1 MVDPAR
7 LRSLPLF
14 GDLDDYDVAKVAR
27 WVDEVQ
33 AAPGDRLIEQGS
45 MPYELFVI
53 EHGEVEVHR
62 DGELLATVGAGDVVG
77 EIALLTQHRR
87 MASVLARTDVV
98 ALAQPV
104 DGLRS
109 LTSEMPELA
118 DELLATMSRRR
129 AENEARDD

>member
-14 GDLDDYDVAKVAR
+14 GDLDEYDVAKVAR
-27 WVDEVQ
+27 WVDEVR

-53 EHGEVEVHR
+53 ERGEVEVYR
-62 DGELLATVGAGDVVG
+62 DGELLATVGKGDVVG
-77 EIALLTQHRR
+77 EIALLMQHRR
-87 MASVLARTDVV
+87 MASVLARTEVL
-98 ALAQPV
+98 ALALPV

-118 DELLATMSRRR
+118 DELLTTMSRRR